1 MCEIRSKNFTFH
13 SSVPLSKKHSP
24 EFGSEFV
31 SSFTAHGFDLSLTK
45 DLLIR
50 LAAGSEGGL
59 RFEEEAVEGLVA
71 AADPL

>member
-1 MCEIRSKNFTFH
+1 MCEIRSNNFTFH
-13 SSVPLSKKHSP
+13 SSVPLSKHSP

>member
-1 MCEIRSKNFTFH
+1 MCEIRSDNFTFH
-13 SSVPLSKKHSP
+13 SSDPLSKHSP

-50 LAAGSEGGL
+50 LAAGSEVGL
-59 RFEEEAVEGLVA
+59 RFEAVEGLVVAA